1 MSPIRSAMVLAAGI
15 GTRMRPLTDTR
26 PKPMVEVGGRA
37 LIDHVLNRLAE
48 ADITTAV
55 VNLHHHADLME
66 RHLRRR
72 KGAPRI
78 VFSDE
83 RDALLETGG
92 GIRRALPLLGPAPFI
107 SINADTIW
115 IEGIRPNLPT
125 LIDGFDPERMD
136 GLLLLAP
143 TSASIGYDG
152 RGDFVMDGQGALTF
166 RGERSVAPFV
176 YAGAAVLRPDLFED
190 TPEGPF
196 SLTYLFRR
204 AAEEA
209 RLFGLRLEGVW
220 MHVGTPEAIT
230 EAEEA
235 ILHSVD

>member
-48 ADITTAV
+48 ADIDTAV

-66 RHLRRR
+66 RHLRQRR
-72 KGAPRI
+72 GPPDI

-176 YAGAAVLRPDLFED
+176 YAGAAVLRPELFD
-190 TPEGPF
+190 DSPEGPF

-204 AAEEA
+204 AAEEG

-220 MHVGTPEAIT
+220 MHVGTPEAIA

>member
-1 MSPIRSAMVLAAGI
+1 MVLAAGI

-26 PKPMVEVGGRA
+26 PKPMVEVGGRP
-37 LIDHVLNRLAE
+37 LIDHVLNRLEE

-72 KGAPRI
+72 RGPPRI

-176 YAGAAVLRPDLFED
+176 YAGAAVLRPELFD
-190 TPEGPF
+190 DSPEGPF

-204 AAEEA
+204 AAEEG

-220 MHVGTPEAIT
+220 MHVGTPEAIV